1 MTSSHREL
9 NRRYLDNNKWGEEGL
24 ISFHFSF
31 DYGRE
36 LSYRSYRFR
45 ILFPVANPH
54 PTWWVGITHWG
65 LFPSIPILMLVLAPQ
80 RT

>member
-9 NRRYLDNNKWGEEGL
+9 NRRYPDNNKWGEEGL

-36 LSYRSYRFR
+36 LSYRFR

-54 PTWWVGITHWG
+54 PTWWVGNTHWG
-65 LFPSIPILMLVLAPQ
+65 SIHSHLDVLAPQ